1 LNSYLKYT
9 GLGLQMLVTIAGLSF
24 LGDFLDGLWEFEKP
38 WMTILLSLL
47 GVAASMYQVIK
58 SFKNQ

>member
-1 LNSYLKYT
+1 
-9 GLGLQMLVTIAGLSF
+9 MLVTIAGLSF